1 MPVMRAR
8 QDRTDTEEASEW
20 HAMEFAP
27 SGRVAL
33 REMRSPGDVRAGPSD
48 AAVPPR
54 RDLTGR

>member
-8 QDRTDTEEASEW
+8 QDRTDTEEAPEW

-33 REMRSPGDVRAGPSD
+33 REMRSPGDVRAGTGD

-54 RDLTGR
+54 RDLTGS